1 MKRREIDRL
10 MGDRCL
16 VVLWSN
22 RPYIFCQAV
31 KEGGMLRL
39 GLHQMDDDLLYQIQ
53 WSRERGQRSRCHKC
67 ITRIEEMVKEDEM
80 LDVQHLYS

>member
-1 MKRREIDRL
+1 
-10 MGDRCL
+10 
-16 VVLWSN
+16 
-22 RPYIFCQAV
+22 
-31 KEGGMLRL
+31 MLRL

-67 ITRIEEMVKEDEM
+67 ITRIEEMVEEDEM